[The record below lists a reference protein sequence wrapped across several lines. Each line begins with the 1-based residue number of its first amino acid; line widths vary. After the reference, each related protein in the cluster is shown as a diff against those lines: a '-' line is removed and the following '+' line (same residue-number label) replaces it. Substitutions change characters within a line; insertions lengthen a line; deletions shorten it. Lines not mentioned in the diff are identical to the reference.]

1 MESSVTILVV
11 DDEVLVRHTL
21 EVGLRRNGYRV
32 LQAGDGDEALDV
44 LGSIPVDL
52 VVTDL
57 AMPRREG
64 LETIIEIRRRF
75 LHVRVIALSGVFGGL
90 YLEMA
95 RQLGAAAALAKP
107 VAIDVLRQT
116 VDAVLGS
123 RVRDTGGATGRVC
136 GSAKVQY
143 EGAWVRASTALA
155 RDHRT
160 VALDRRTGPSHWTV
174 ALSHSRPVA
183 PYVPLSLST
192 PGTFVTIA

>member
-75 LHVRVIALSGVFGGL
+75 PHVRVIALSGVFGGL

-95 RQLGAAAALAKP
+95 RQLGGAAALAKP

-123 RVRDTGGATGRVC
+123 RVRDNRVPSLR
-136 GSAKVQY
+136 G
-143 EGAWVRASTALA
+143 TAA
-155 RDHRT
+155 
-160 VALDRRTGPSHWTV
+160 
-174 ALSHSRPVA
+174 
-183 PYVPLSLST
+183 
-192 PGTFVTIA
+192 